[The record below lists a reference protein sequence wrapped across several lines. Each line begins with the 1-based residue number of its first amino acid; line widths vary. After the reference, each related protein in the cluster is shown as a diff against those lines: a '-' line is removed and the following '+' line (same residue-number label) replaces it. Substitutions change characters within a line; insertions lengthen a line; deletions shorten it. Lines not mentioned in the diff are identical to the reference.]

1 MSSPTPSTNLD
12 PGSLAQ
18 WVAAGA
24 TFLAVL
30 VALFK
35 TEITHWWRRPKLSAR
50 IKLSPPDCSKTQ
62 LDYVAQKTALTVGR
76 ADCYYLRI
84 WIENL
89 GKTRAEQVQVYA
101 SKLWKRAADGSFSLV
116 DNFLPMNLKWA
127 HGPPPPKGPEIFA
140 EGISPRMGKHCDLA
154 HVVDPKH
161 RANVG
166 HDLEGVPTD
175 QTILALNLEVA
186 PNTLTHLIA
195 PGKYRLKL
203 RIAGGNCSPITK
215 TLELALTG
223 KWYAD
228 QARMF
233 TDGLGIK
240 VID

>member
-1 MSSPTPSTNLD
+1 MSSPVPSVGLD
-12 PGSLAQ
+12 PGSFAQ

-35 TEITHWWRRPKLSAR
+35 AEITQWWRRPKVSAR
-50 IKLSPPDCSKTQ
+50 INLSPPDCAKTY
-62 LDYVAQKTALTVGR
+62 LDYVVQKTALTVGR
-76 ADCYYLRI
+76 ADCYYLRV

-101 SKLWKRAADGSFSLV
+101 SKLWKRAADGSFASV
-116 DNFLPMNLKWA
+116 ESFLPMNLKWA

-140 EGISPRMGKHCDLA
+140 DGISPTMGKHCDLA
-154 HVVDPKH
+154 HVVDPSH

-166 HDLEGVPTD
+166 HDLDGVPGD
-175 QTILALNLEVA
+175 QTILALDLEVE

-195 PGKYRLKL
+195 PGTYRLQL

-215 TLELALTG
+215 TLELTLTG
-223 KWYAD
+223 RWFAD
-228 QARMF
+228 QSQMF
-233 TDGLGIK
+233 TDGLGIR
-240 VID
+240 VLD